1 MVNGDNI
8 MHVNEIRGTVIK
20 KLIVDLAIQV

>member
-1 MVNGDNI
+1 MVNGDN
-8 MHVNEIRGTVIK
+8 MMRVNEIRETVIK

>member
-1 MVNGDNI
+1 MVNGDN
-8 MHVNEIRGTVIK
+8 MMQVNEIRGTVIK